1 MFGSPYCSTSAQ
13 ASPVQ
18 IQSGHWAY
26 IASPGGRPDC
36 QMAERGGWGGSG
48 AGPVVTETADLQ
60 NPGAHHALLQH
71 QLELSQLRWDPSKPA
86 IKMNGST
93 IAEFVLLGFS
103 GSQFAQLLLLPLVL
117 TCYTTVLFGNLL
129 IMVTVRSDPKL
140 FQCPMYFF
148 LANLSLLDVSFGSVA
163 APKLLTDLLKNG
175 STISYEGCL
184 TQVFAVHLLGGVE
197 TFILSVMA
205 YDRYVAICHPL
216 RYATIMDRQQCLGF
230 LLLCWIGG
238 LIHGIFQTVLTA
250 QLPLCGPNVLDG
262 FFCDIT
268 QLKKLA
274 CEDIYVSEILYIF
287 SDSLIILPNLLTLLF
302 SYVTI
307 LATLCGRFGKGG
319 RKGLSTCGS
328 HLMVVFLFYGPIIL
342 VYIKPSS
349 TSQVDKVASILYVVV
364 TPALNPLIY
373 TLRNK
378 EVKDAMKKLKNKC
391 AHFLL
396 LSKE

>member
-1 MFGSPYCSTSAQ
+1 
-13 ASPVQ
+13 
-18 IQSGHWAY
+18 
-26 IASPGGRPDC
+26 
-36 QMAERGGWGGSG
+36 
-48 AGPVVTETADLQ
+48 
-60 NPGAHHALLQH
+60 
-71 QLELSQLRWDPSKPA
+71 
-86 IKMNGST
+86 MNGST
-93 IAEFVLLGFS
+93 ITEFVLLGFS
-103 GSQFAQLLLLPLVL
+103 GSQFAQLFVLPLVF
-117 TCYTTVLFGNLL
+117 TCYTTILVGNLL

-148 LANLSLLDVSFGSVA
+148 LANLSLLDISFGSVA
-163 APKLLTDLLKNG
+163 APKLLTDLLNNG
-175 STISYEGCL
+175 STISYGACIA
-184 TQVFAVHLLGGVE
+184 QVFTGHLLVGVE

-216 RYATIMDRQQCLGF
+216 RYTIIMDRQRCLSL
-230 LLLCWIGG
+230 LLLCWVGG
-238 LIHGIFQTVLTA
+238 LIHGIFQTVVTTK
-250 QLPLCGPNVLDG
+250 LPLCGPNVLDG

-274 CEDIYVSEILYIF
+274 CADIYVSEVLYIF
-287 SDSLIILPNLLTLLF
+287 SDSLMILPNFLILLF

-307 LATLCGRFGKGG
+307 LASLCDHFKQGG

-328 HLMVVFLFYGPIIL
+328 HLMVVSLFYGPIIV

-349 TSQVDKVASILYVVV
+349 TSQVNKVASILYAVV

-378 EVKDAMKKLKNKC
+378 EVKEAMKKLKNKC

-396 LSKE
+396 HLKE